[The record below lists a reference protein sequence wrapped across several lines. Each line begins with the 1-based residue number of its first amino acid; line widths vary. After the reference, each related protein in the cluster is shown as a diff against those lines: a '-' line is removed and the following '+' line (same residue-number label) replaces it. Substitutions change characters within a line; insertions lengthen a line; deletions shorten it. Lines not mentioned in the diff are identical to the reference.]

1 MSLFDRLDNYFYSR
15 KPTEVWLM
23 VTLAAILVGYLL
35 YSILEPISSNYR
47 QEQESRNLDLRNK
60 IDSANNYLRSITI
73 NGNRNYYIND
83 LNKKIVK
90 KQMALNELRQEM
102 VKLDG
107 SIKEFKNLLY
117 TKDNWS
123 KFMHN
128 ITVVAKKNNV
138 KINSISNHYFDQNE
152 SFGKVLEVNVKAKG
166 QYNKLLA
173 FMNSME
179 QTDLVANISSV
190 TLKASPQGPISDINL
205 SVWGIKP

>member
-23 VTLAAILVGYLL
+23 VALVAILIGYLL
-35 YSILEPISSNYR
+35 YSVLEPISSNYR
-47 QEQESRNLDLRNK
+47 QEQESRNLELRNK
-60 IDSANNYLRSITI
+60 IDSANNYLRSITV
-73 NGNRNYYIND
+73 NGDRNYYIKD
-83 LNKKIVK
+83 LNRKIVK
-90 KQMALNELRQEM
+90 KQMALNELRQKL

-123 KFMHN
+123 KFLHN
-128 ITVVAKKNNV
+128 ITVDAKKNDI
-138 KINSISNHYFDQNE
+138 KINAISNHYFDQNA
-152 SFGKVLEVNVKAKG
+152 SFGKVLEVNIKAKG
-166 QYNKLLA
+166 KYNKLLA

-179 QTDLVANISSV
+179 QTELVANISSV
-190 TLKASPQGPISDINL
+190 ALKASQQGPIADINL